1 MSELDLDEACL
12 GNNMPKFI
20 LHLINRLLNGFN
32 KPSDLK
38 VMIKVRSR
46 LDSIWV
52 LMKDIGAGELWSKK
66 AKGKLAGRW
75 SSIGMI
81 NVIECIQLSC
91 LHECES
97 P

>member
-20 LHLINRLLNGFN
+20 LHLMVVNRLLHGLN
-32 KPSDLK
+32 KSSDLK

-52 LMKDIGAGELWSKK
+52 LMKDIGSGSAMIEE
-66 AKGKLAGRW
+66 GKRKVSW
-75 SSIGMI
+75 
-81 NVIECIQLSC
+81 
-91 LHECES
+91 
-97 P
+97 

>member
-20 LHLINRLLNGFN
+20 LHLINRLLYGFN

-38 VMIKVRSR
+38 VMIKVCSR

-52 LMKDIGAGELWSKK
+52 LMKDIGAGVL
-66 AKGKLAGRW
+66 
-75 SSIGMI
+75 
-81 NVIECIQLSC
+81 
-91 LHECES
+91 
-97 P
+97 